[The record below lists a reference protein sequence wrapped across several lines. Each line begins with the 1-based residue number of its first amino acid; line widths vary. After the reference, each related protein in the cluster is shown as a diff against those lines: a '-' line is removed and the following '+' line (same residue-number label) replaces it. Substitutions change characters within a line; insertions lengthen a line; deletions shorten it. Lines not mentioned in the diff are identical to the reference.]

1 MPSAT
6 PAGETARLVEWSLR
20 GGAIVLPAVTG
31 GIGLAAPTSI
41 LGGGA
46 AWLVFLT
53 AAVAGW
59 GHVVARAARTEGD
72 LGLRLAWGTAALLAV
87 AGVFLALGGLD
98 RLALGGLSGVGFA
111 AYAWR
116 QWTSAEPAA
125 LVVGRG
131 VARLRA
137 DPQAALVWM
146 VIASVVLL
154 NVLGAVASQRANP
167 YDDDICYT
175 PFVRRLLDAGDLIE
189 PFSFRRLSAFGG
201 QTVLSALAAV
211 RGSLANIY
219 LVDHGLCQLITIAL
233 MVGLLRARGVDR
245 LIGALLVL
253 VVALMPDASINTASY
268 WSGAALFLALYRTVA
283 EAAVDAPRR
292 LALAGLVAAAACT
305 LRQNYLPVAIGFLAL
320 VLVFRIRRPIVS
332 TLRADRR
339 LWLAALVGG
348 LVGLAAYLVASW
360 RSNETFLYP
369 FQLGTFNPH
378 IRLIPTVWTGWQ
390 ELRFVVSVVLD
401 PDPVRVVVP
410 LLPLLLVCRD
420 RRPGRPLL
428 ALVLGSAVGF
438 LLMCH
443 AFSLADA
450 RNLWRY
456 AFGYALALTVVIVV
470 EASASPTAE
479 GDAAPP
485 SLPALGRFWVVACLL
500 AQLVLTGKST
510 ARKYRVIGDSVVS
523 ASRGGAGEARAVAA
537 AYRQLQ
543 AAVPAGATLVV
554 MLDEPVYLDY
564 ARNRIINLDTPGHAS
579 YRPGMPAFRGAEAVA
594 GYLRAHGLRY
604 LAFVRTE
611 QSRYF
616 YRRAFWV
623 QRILIDV
630 EIWRIVGA
638 YMVDTID
645 NFAELAERYPTL
657 YDQEGMVVVD
667 LAAPREAAR

>member
-6 PAGETARLVEWSLR
+6 PAGETARLVEWGLR
-20 GGAIVLPAVTG
+20 GGAIVLPAVAG

-72 LGLRLAWGTAALLAV
+72 LGLRLAWGTAGLLAV
-87 AGVFLALGGLD
+87 AGVFLALGVLD
-98 RLALGGLSGVGFA
+98 RLALGGLIGVGFA

-116 QWTSAEPAA
+116 QWTSAEPAVLA
-125 LVVGRG
+125 VGRG
-131 VARLRA
+131 VARLRN
-137 DPQAALVWM
+137 DPLAALVWIG
-146 VIASVVLL
+146 IASLVLVNL
-154 NVLGAVASQRANP
+154 LGAVASQRANP

-201 QTVLSALAAV
+201 QTVLSALAGV
-211 RGSLANIY
+211 RGTLANLY
-219 LVDHGLCQLITIAL
+219 LVDHGLYQLITIAL
-233 MVGLLRARGVDR
+233 TVGLLRARGVDR

-283 EAAVDAPRR
+283 EADVASPRR
-292 LALAGLVAAAACT
+292 LALAGLVAAAVCT
-305 LRQNYLPVAIGFLAL
+305 LRQNYLPVAVGFIAL
-320 VLVFRIRRPIVS
+320 VLVFRVRRPIAPS
-332 TLRADRR
+332 LRADRR
-339 LWLAALVGG
+339 LWLGALVGG
-348 LVGLAAYLVASW
+348 LLGLAAYLVASW

-428 ALVLGSAVGF
+428 ALVVAAAAGF

-456 AFGYALALTVVIVV
+456 AFGYALALTVVVVV
-470 EASASPTAE
+470 EASASPATD
-479 GDAAPP
+479 GGPGAPGAP
-485 SLPALGRFWVVACLL
+485 TLGRFWVVACLL
-500 AQLVLTGKST
+500 AQLVFTGKST

-543 AAVPAGATLVV
+543 AAVPAGANLVV

-594 GYLRAHGLRY
+594 GYFRAHDLRY

-645 NFAELAERYPTL
+645 NFAELAERYPTR
-657 YDQEGMVVVD
+657 YDQDGMVVVD